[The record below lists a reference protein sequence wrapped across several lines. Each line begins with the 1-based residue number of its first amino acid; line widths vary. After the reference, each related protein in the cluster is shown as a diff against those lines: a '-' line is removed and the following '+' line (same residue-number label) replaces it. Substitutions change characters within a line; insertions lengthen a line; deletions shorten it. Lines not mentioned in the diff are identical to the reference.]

1 MKYEVKFGM
10 ARAYYTPELHE
21 NTRTKIFN
29 NKNKAEDCL
38 ERLQKFNFKDPVF
51 TEFNLIAWTELNK
64 IILKENEDEHME

>member
-1 MKYEVKFGM
+1 MIYEVKFGM

-38 ERLQKFNFKDPVF
+38 ERLQKFN
-51 TEFNLIAWTELNK
+51 LIDWTELNK
-64 IILKENEDEHME
+64 LEVHEDA

>member
-38 ERLQKFNFKDPVF
+38 ERLQKFNLV
-51 TEFNLIAWTELNK
+51 AWTELNK
-64 IILKENEDEHME
+64 LEVHEDD

>member
-1 MKYEVKFGM
+1 MIYEVKFGM

-38 ERLQKFNFKDPVF
+38 ERLQKFN
-51 TEFNLIAWTELNK
+51 LIDWTELNK
-64 IILKENEDEHME
+64 FEENEDE

>member
-1 MKYEVKFGM
+1 M

-38 ERLQKFNFKDPVF
+38 ERLQKFNLV
-51 TEFNLIAWTELNK
+51 AWTELNK
-64 IILKENEDEHME
+64 LEVHKDA